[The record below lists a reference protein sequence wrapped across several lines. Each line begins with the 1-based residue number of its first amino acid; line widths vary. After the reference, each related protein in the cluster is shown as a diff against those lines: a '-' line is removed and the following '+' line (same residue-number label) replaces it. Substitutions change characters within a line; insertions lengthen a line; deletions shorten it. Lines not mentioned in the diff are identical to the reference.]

1 MIPTFLIENDKLFHE
16 IVKLAHEKPNDMDL
30 GNAVRALIS
39 ENNRMNKAWV
49 PVAGPDK
56 GKLS

>member
-1 MIPTFLIENDKLFHE
+1 MIPTFLIEDDRLFQE
-16 IVKLAHEKPNDMDL
+16 IVKFAHETPNDMVL
-30 GNAVRALIS
+30 GNAVRRLIS

-56 GKLS
+56 GK